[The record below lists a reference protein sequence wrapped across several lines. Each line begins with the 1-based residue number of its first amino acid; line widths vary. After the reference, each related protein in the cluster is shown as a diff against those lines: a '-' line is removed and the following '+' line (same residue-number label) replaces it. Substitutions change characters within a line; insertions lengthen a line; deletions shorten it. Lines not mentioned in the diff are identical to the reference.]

1 VAWKIF
7 LVMSLILLS
16 VAGTNCDA
24 QTITVDIADGDVI
37 DVNPDTATV
46 ADLPGPDGHISF
58 SEAMI
63 ASNNTPGRQIIGFA
77 IPESQWTY
85 LPWYYPGRAVITGM
99 MFYANAYDEVIID
112 GRTQTAFSGNTNPN
126 GNEVVILRGGGLYI
140 AADACRIFGLDRT
153 NLRIEGSNCLVQNN
167 SEMGIDIYGGS
178 GTIVKNNKGGGYV
191 QIDQSDSNVVVG
203 NTVNRV
209 RVLGWMAGGRP
220 AMNNRVGGP
229 LVSERNFIIGQGYVN
244 SQGIPGGFAVQLFE
258 SVGTIVENNWIGTRP
273 DGLAGGHPATT
284 IGIWLDSENHVIDLR
299 NNRIAGILA
308 VARPRSAP
316 AYLVGTAI
324 QVDGTGNDVAIE
336 GNKIGLN
343 ALGQPNLGSVTG
355 INLLNYYLGP
365 VSKVTI
371 GGAAISKR
379 NEIAGHLGSGIR
391 VGNSYSD
398 ALISRNSIH
407 SNGKIGIDLIDA
419 GFQEGVTLNDPRDP
433 DSGANDLQNFPVL
446 QSAILTRGQSGLAD
460 SLQVTGIVN
469 TTPSTSVT
477 VEFFASPTPHSSG
490 FGEGKHFVG
499 ATRVSTDIN
508 GNATFDSTFTMPVLS
523 GPGWVVTST
532 MTHRIRA
539 ATSEFSAALPINFNG
554 LGP

>member
-1 VAWKIF
+1 
-7 LVMSLILLS
+7 MSLILLS

-46 ADLPGPDGHISF
+46 ADLPGPDGHVSF

-77 IPESQWTY
+77 IPQSQWTY

-112 GRTQTAFSGNTNPN
+112 GRTQTAFTGNTNPN

-178 GTIVKNNKGGGYV
+178 GTLVKNNKGGGYV

-220 AMNNRVGGP
+220 AVNNRIGGP
-229 LVSERNFIIGQGYVN
+229 LLSERNFITGQGFIN

-258 SVGTIVENNWIGTRP
+258 SVGTIVENNWIGTTP
-273 DGLAGGHPATT
+273 DGLSGGHPATT
-284 IGIWLDSENHVIDLR
+284 IGIWLDSENHVVDLR

-343 ALGQPNLGSVTG
+343 ANGQPVLGSVTG

-365 VSKVTI
+365 VTKVTI

-379 NEIAGHLGSGIR
+379 NEIAGHLGNAIR

-398 ALISRNSIH
+398 LLISRNSIH
-407 SNGKIGIDLIDA
+407 SNGKGGIDLIEA
-419 GFQEGVTLNDPRDP
+419 GFQEGITLNDLRDV
-433 DSGANDLQNFPVL
+433 DSGANGLQNFPVI
-446 QSAILTRGQSGLAD
+446 QSALLTRGQAG
-460 SLQVTGIVN
+460 SLDTLRVTGAIN
-469 TTPSTSVT
+469 TSPTTSVI
-477 VEFFASPTPHSSG
+477 VEFFVSPEPHGSG

-499 ATRVSTDIN
+499 AIRVTTNAN
-508 GNATFDSTFTMPVLS
+508 GDAAFDPTFSMPLVAGS
-523 GPGWVVTST
+523 GWVITAT
-532 MTHRIRA
+532 ATNRIRA
-539 ATSEFSAALPINFNG
+539 ATSEFSAAVPITLGG
-554 LGP
+554 LAP